1 MALGIRK
8 KVIFISFATLF
19 LTLAATSV
27 VSSIF
32 FMREYSSALKSR
44 ALTIG
49 SILQYQLERLLKYD
63 IPINHLVGF
72 EEQCQEIL
80 QNYSGISYAMVVDLQ
95 GKILFHNN
103 PQKHGEIARGNDIL
117 SALGNKKVALQEYQK
132 DGNDFY
138 NFIIAVRG
146 LDQQPMAAVIIGFPK
161 SLISHKTAQM
171 VAYSVGTAIIFFTL
185 GGIFLFMLLNLW
197 VTTPLGQL
205 LKAIME
211 IRSSGADQVDLV
223 TIRSKDEFG
232 ELGWAFN
239 EMVLQLKDSH
249 AQIQNYTNELELKV
263 QQSTSHLQEAN
274 ELLRQDIRER
284 MKAETALKKSEE
296 KYRALLNHAGDG
308 ILLWDTQGNILEANK
323 KMEQMLGYPVEELLR
338 LDFAR
343 IHPPGKRDHARE
355 ILANVVSR
363 GAVSVTGDFF
373 IRRDGRSVP
382 VDITANLIEYN
393 GERVIQGIYRDISD
407 RLKAEEERL
416 KISKLESLG
425 TLAGGIAHDFN
436 NILTAILGN
445 INLVNLGTSNA
456 EMRERLV
463 SAENA
468 CHRAQNL
475 AQQLLTFAKGGR
487 PIKKITNLA
496 DLLLESA
503 NLALAGSKSRAN
515 FSLPANLWPV
525 EVDAGQIDQV
535 ISNLLINADQS
546 MPAGGII
553 EVRAENVLLG
563 GESDLPL
570 APGKYVRISFADQG
584 SGIDSQYLDKIFD
597 PYFTTKERGSG
608 LGLTT
613 AYSIIKRHSGL
624 LTLESAAGVGTT
636 FFIYLPATD
645 MESHPSKEEDET
657 EIRARRQGRIL
668 VMDDD
673 DMVLEMLGII
683 LTKKGYEVDLV
694 HDGQQAINKYGQSLE
709 SGQFYDAVILDLTV
723 PGGMGGKETLR
734 EIQEMAPGVK
744 AIVSSGYSD
753 DPIMANFKKYG
764 FSGVV
769 TKPYMPSELIKILD
783 QVIGEQTTRK

>member
-8 KVIFISFATLF
+8 KVIFISFLTLF

-44 ALTIG
+44 ALTVG

-63 IPINHLVGF
+63 IPINHLAGF

-80 QNYSGISYAMVVDLQ
+80 HNYSGISYAMVVDLQ
-95 GKILFHNN
+95 GKILFHND
-103 PQKHGEIARGNDIL
+103 PQKHGEIAQGNDIL
-117 SALGNKKVALQEYQK
+117 HTLENKKVALQEYQEN
-132 DGNDFY
+132 GNSFY
-138 NFIIAVRG
+138 NFIIPVHG
-146 LDQQPMAAVIIGFPK
+146 LDQQPIAAVIIGFPK
-161 SLISHKTAQM
+161 SLISQKTAQM
-171 VAYSVGTAIIFFTL
+171 VAYSVGTAIIFLTL
-185 GGIFLFMLLNLW
+185 GGVFLVMLLNLW

-205 LKAIME
+205 LKGIME
-211 IRSSGADQVDLV
+211 IRSTGTDHVDLV

-232 ELGWAFN
+232 EVGRAFN
-239 EMVLQLKDSH
+239 EMVLQLKDSQ

-274 ELLRQDIRER
+274 ERLRQDIEER
-284 MKAETALKKSEE
+284 MKAEAALKKSEE

-308 ILLWDTQGNILEANK
+308 ILLWDTRGNILEANK
-323 KMEQMLGYPVEELLR
+323 KMEEMLGYPVEELLH
-338 LDFAR
+338 LDFAQ
-343 IHPPGKRDHARE
+343 IHPPGEREQAQE
-355 ILANVVSR
+355 ILAKVVSR
-363 GAVSVTGDFF
+363 GAVSVTGDLF
-373 IRRDGRSVP
+373 IRRDGRLVP

-445 INLVNLGTSNA
+445 INLVNLGMSPE
-456 EMRERLV
+456 EMQERLV
-463 SAENA
+463 SAEQA
-468 CHRAQNL
+468 CHKAQNL
-475 AQQLLTFAKGGR
+475 AKQLLTFAKGGG

-496 DLLLESA
+496 DLLVESA
-503 NLALAGSKSRAN
+503 NLALAGSKSRVR
-515 FSLPANLWPV
+515 FSLPENLWCV
-525 EVDAGQIDQV
+525 EVDADQIDQV

-613 AYSIIKRHSGL
+613 AYSIIKNHSGL
-624 LTLESAAGVGTT
+624 LTLESTPGVGTT
-636 FFIYLPATD
+636 FLIYLPAAER
-645 MESHPSKEEDET
+645 ESRPLKKEEET
-657 EIRARRQGRIL
+657 ERRVRGERIL

-673 DMVLEMLGII
+673 DMVLEMIGKF
-683 LTKKGYEVDLV
+683 LTNRGYEVDLA
-694 HDGQQAINKYGQSLE
+694 HDGQRAINEYGKSLD

-723 PGGMGGKETLR
+723 PGGMGGKETLKR
-734 EIQEMAPGVK
+734 IQEMDPGVK

-753 DPIMANFKKYG
+753 DPIMANFREYG

-783 QVIGEQTTRK
+783 QVIGKKDI